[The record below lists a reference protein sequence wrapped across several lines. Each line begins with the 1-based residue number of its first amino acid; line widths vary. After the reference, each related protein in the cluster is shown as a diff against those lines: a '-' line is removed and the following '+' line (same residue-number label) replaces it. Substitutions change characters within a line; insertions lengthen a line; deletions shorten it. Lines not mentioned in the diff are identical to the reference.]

1 MLDRI
6 IDFLFP
12 NYCGICGKK
21 INERYTC
28 EKCLNILE
36 CYREKVFINAKYEN
50 SYDQLLCLFEYAGIV
65 KSKMLQYKFKN
76 KKYLSRMF
84 GEILANRVK
93 RYNIVADVVIP
104 VPISKTRLKERG
116 YNQSEYIAKFFSEIS
131 NMQVEKNCLIKVKDN
146 PKQSTLTATKR
157 RTNVLDAY
165 KVINTEKIFGKIVIL
180 LDDIYTT
187 GATMNEC
194 AKVLKKAGAK
204 KVIALALL
212 YSNK

>member
-36 CYREKVFINAKYEN
+36 CYREKVFSNTKNQN
-50 SYDQLLCLFEYAGIV
+50 SYEQLLCLFEYNGII
-65 KSKMLQYKFKN
+65 KDKMLQYKFKN

-84 GEILANRVK
+84 GELLASGVK
-93 RYNIVADVVIP
+93 KHNIVADMIIP
-104 VPISKTRLKERG
+104 VPISKRRLQERG
-116 YNQSEYIAKFFSEIS
+116 YNQCEYIAKFFSKIS
-131 NMQVEKNCLIKVKDN
+131 NIQLEKNCLIKIKDN
-146 PKQSTLTATKR
+146 PKQSTLSAISR
-157 RTNVLDAY
+157 ITNVMDAY
-165 KVINTEKIFGKIVIL
+165 KVLNVEKIFDKTIIL

-204 KVIALALL
+204 KVIALAVL
-212 YSNK
+212 YSSK